1 MYAPANVRLQATAAS
16 SLFWS
21 ALLRLESRSCFAR
34 LRRGVRQTKG
44 STAMSDQVIVVSAS
58 THIARAIDVVR
69 RHFSDVEH
77 HMRNR
82 VHPDVEFTPLRDS
95 EGECR
100 FRKTIRILGIPI
112 VDEVVLKRQPD
123 GSITEDF
130 VAGPSR
136 DMRLVS
142 SFRADGP
149 QRTATTLTVQ
159 MPVRGMKWL
168 AAPWLRLLIARRLT
182 RALDED
188 RRDLEGGSY
197 PS

>member
-1 MYAPANVRLQATAAS
+1 
-16 SLFWS
+16 
-21 ALLRLESRSCFAR
+21 
-34 LRRGVRQTKG
+34 
-44 STAMSDQVIVVSAS
+44 MSDRVLVISAS
-58 THIARAIDVVR
+58 AHIARAIDVVR

-82 VHPDVEFTPLRDS
+82 VHPAVEFTPLPGV

-123 GSITEDF
+123 GSITEDS
-130 VAGPSR
+130 VAGPSTG
-136 DMRLVS
+136 MRLVS

-149 QRTATTLTVQ
+149 QSTATTLTVQ
-159 MPVRGMKWL
+159 MPVRGLRWL
-168 AAPWLRLLIARRLT
+168 AAPWLRSMIAQRLT
-182 RALDED
+182 KALEED
-188 RRDLEGGSY
+188 RRDLESGRY

>member
-1 MYAPANVRLQATAAS
+1 MAVN
-16 SLFWS
+16 
-21 ALLRLESRSCFAR
+21 
-34 LRRGVRQTKG
+34 
-44 STAMSDQVIVVSAS
+44 DQVLVVSAS

-77 HMRNR
+77 HMRNP
-82 VHPDVEFTPLRDS
+82 VHPGVEFTPLAAS

-112 VDEVVLKRQPD
+112 ADEVVLKRQPD
-123 GSITEDF
+123 GSITEDS

-136 DMRLVS
+136 GMRLVS
-142 SFRADGP
+142 SFHADGP

-159 MPVRGMKWL
+159 MPMRGLKWR
-168 AAPWLRLLIARRLT
+168 ATPWLRVLIARRLT
-182 RALDED
+182 RALEED
-188 RRDLEGGSY
+188 RRDLESGRY